1 MVGLKGI
8 SHLMDTEMS
17 YAQHLAFAWKLGG
30 VLFLLSVTA
39 LIHGL
44 VPFVLTERVSTTI
57 KRLAASL

>member
-1 MVGLKGI
+1 MVH
-8 SHLMDTEMS
+8 HLEQNGMTYS
-17 YAQHLAFAWKLGG
+17 QHLSFALKLGG

-39 LIHGL
+39 LIHGV

>member
-1 MVGLKGI
+1 MFEHLKK
-8 SHLMDTEMS
+8 TEMT
-17 YAQHLAFAWKLGG
+17 YTQHLAFALKLGG

-39 LIHGL
+39 LIHGV

>member
-1 MVGLKGI
+1 MFEHLKK
-8 SHLMDTEMS
+8 TEMS
-17 YAQHLAFAWKLGG
+17 YAQHLAFALKLGG

>member
-1 MVGLKGI
+1 MVH
-8 SHLMDTEMS
+8 HLEQNGMT
-17 YAQHLAFAWKLGG
+17 YAQHLAFALKLGG

-39 LIHGL
+39 LIHGV